1 MQINSKC
8 RHCGTVHF
16 SAEKDATPKTKAKI
30 MAELEKELFK
40 KVKNCACISQKYGNK
55 QTKKGD

>member
-8 RHCGTVHF
+8 RHCGTIYY
-16 SAEKDATPKTKAKI
+16 SSEKKANPKTKAKI
-30 MAELEKELFK
+30 MQDLEKELFE
-40 KVKNCACISQKYGNK
+40 KVKNCACISQKYGDK